1 MTKTCGLNF
10 SPPNMAASSSR
21 QLGILT
27 TEDLSAITI
36 ALRQEHFNGPVDTIP
51 RLPDDVL
58 LLILSRIITNCIY
71 LYQEGYP
78 DILRTTGSLR
88 QVCRRFRNLVD
99 KLMLGTPLRNILLIG
114 PVSGDYT
121 DMTTMYQE
129 YRNSLWTRLG
139 RANAGVIPLVAVVHF
154 HPCLDVNDSVNWFR
168 DSDLLLQFKDALA
181 AQEAITAHIIAAL
194 VLSRI
199 MQEVFRSRF
208 RGHRYPTLGL
218 VFHEVDGSWF
228 RGNHYFEERH
238 RQPDFLPF
246 WDSKGMQLILR
257 EWQWIFRRPNK
268 SRARR
273 IQVILPNV
281 AWATDSDLESE
292 REAAN
297 ICVAELYQAWAAEND
312 VADMQVQLPNPL
324 ESQAIRRN
332 IVYLPGFPGPIR
344 LPRDS
349 LYARWLGMTTEDALE
364 IFAFTIRGLVVGVER
379 DGALAILKQANRPRF
394 ESIESAKQS
403 HTQTADLEEMRQHQ
417 AVPLTR

>member
-1 MTKTCGLNF
+1 
-10 SPPNMAASSSR
+10 MAASSR
-21 QLGILT
+21 KQFGILT
-27 TEDLSAITI
+27 TEDLSAITT

-51 RLPDDVL
+51 RLPDEVL
-58 LLILSRIITNCIY
+58 LLIFSRIITNCIY

-78 DILRTTGSLR
+78 DILRSTGSLR

-99 KLMLGTPLRNILLIG
+99 ELMLSTPLRRILLIG
-114 PVSGDYT
+114 PISGNYT

-139 RANAGVIPLVAVVHF
+139 RPNAGVIPLGAVVHF
-154 HPCLDVNDSVNWFR
+154 YPCLDVNDSVNWFR
-168 DSDLLLQFKDALA
+168 DNNLLLELKDILA
-181 AQEAITAHIIAAL
+181 VQEAITAHHIAAL
-194 VLSRI
+194 ILSRI
-199 MQEVFRSRF
+199 MQEVIRRQF

-257 EWQWIFRRPNK
+257 EWRWIFRRPNK

-281 AWATDSDLESE
+281 AWATNSAVENE
-292 REAAN
+292 AEAAN

-344 LPRDS
+344 FPTDS
-349 LYARWLGMTTEDALE
+349 LYARWLGTTTEDALE
-364 IFAFTIRGLVVGVER
+364 IFAFTIRALVVGVER
-379 DGALAILKQANRPRF
+379 DGALAIIKQSYRPLF
-394 ESIESAKQS
+394 ESIESAGQS
-403 HTQTADLEEMRQHQ
+403 HTQTADLEKMRQHQ
-417 AVPLTR
+417 AVRLTR